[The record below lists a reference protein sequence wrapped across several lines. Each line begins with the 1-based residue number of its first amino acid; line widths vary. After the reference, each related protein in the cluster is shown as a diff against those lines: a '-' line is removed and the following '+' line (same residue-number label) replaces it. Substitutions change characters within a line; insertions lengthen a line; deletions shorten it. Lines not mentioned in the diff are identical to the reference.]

1 MATAIA
7 SIEEEKREDSTVNA
21 VDSRERGAFDP
32 LPDAALRRL
41 YSYMLKC
48 RTVEE
53 KIRILFKQGR
63 FGGNYFAAV
72 GQEAT
77 AVGTTLDLLEKD
89 AIAPSHRSFI
99 THIMKGTPLK
109 LMFAQLYGRKTSPDQ
124 GRSAPAHCGYAP
136 LNVITPSSTIAAQL
150 NIGTGIALAFKMRRE
165 PNVVVALSGDGSTS
179 LGFWH
184 EAMNF
189 AGVQKLP
196 MVFVVINNLY
206 AESVPLHLQTA
217 VTDISLK
224 AQGYGIPGVSV
235 DGNDVV
241 SVYQAA
247 REAIARARAGE
258 GSTLLECKTY
268 RWYGHSEI
276 DPAKYRTP
284 EEVNAWKQRDPIVA
298 MEQRLAGEGLWTEAW
313 KQELIEG
320 FKQEIEDAVEFAEK
334 SPAAEADE
342 CLDHVYSF
350 SVREREQ
357 DKRVWSPKFEIARR

>member
-7 SIEEEKREDSTVNA
+7 SIEEEIADRPAAREGVG
-21 VDSRERGAFDP
+21 REP
-32 LPDAALRRL
+32 PSEETLRRL

-63 FGGNYFAAV
+63 FAGNYFAAV

-109 LMFAQLYGRKTSPDQ
+109 LLFAQLYGRRTSPDQ

-136 LNVITPSSTIAAQL
+136 LNIITPSSTIAAQL
-150 NIGTGIALAFKMRRE
+150 NIGTGIALAFKMWRE

-196 MVFVVINNLY
+196 VVFVVINNLY

-217 VTDISLK
+217 VTDISVK
-224 AQGYGIPGVSV
+224 AKGYGIPGVSV
-235 DGNDVV
+235 NGNDVL
-241 SVYQAA
+241 SVYQAT

-258 GSTLLECKTY
+258 GATLLECPTY

-276 DPAKYRTP
+276 DPVTYRTP
-284 EEVNAWKQRDPIVA
+284 EEVQEWKQRDPILA
-298 MEQRLAGEGLWTEAW
+298 MEQRLVGDGLWTEAW
-313 KQELIEG
+313 KQALLGG
-320 FKQEIEDAVEFAEK
+320 FKEEIEEAVEFAEK
-334 SPAAEADE
+334 SPVAEAEE
-342 CLDHVYSF
+342 CLDHLYSF
-350 SVREREQ
+350 SVREREL
-357 DKRVWSPKFEIARR
+357 DKRTWSPKFEIGRR

>member
-7 SIEEEKREDSTVNA
+7 DIVEKTTEQQSVLTANTGESA
-21 VDSRERGAFDP
+21 AMEP
-32 LPDAALRRL
+32 LSETTLRRL
-41 YSYMLKC
+41 YSYMLQC

-53 KIRILFKQGR
+53 KIRILSKQGR

-150 NIGTGIALAFKMRRE
+150 NIGTGIALAYKMRRE

-196 MVFVVINNLY
+196 MAFVVIKEGVMAALRKTTQGVVLTMQAPSE
-206 AESVPLHLQTA
+206 AE
-217 VTDISLK
+217 
-224 AQGYGIPGVSV
+224 
-235 DGNDVV
+235 
-241 SVYQAA
+241 AA
-247 REAIARARAGE
+247 RGVPHAV
-258 GSTLLECKTY
+258 
-268 RWYGHSEI
+268 
-276 DPAKYRTP
+276 RTP
-284 EEVNAWKQRDPIVA
+284 EQTRSGGGGSVRRNGSDCESNRA
-298 MEQRLAGEGLWTEAW
+298 L
-313 KQELIEG
+313 
-320 FKQEIEDAVEFAEK
+320 
-334 SPAAEADE
+334 ADE
-342 CLDHVYSF
+342 VSAHDVHGTGDA
-350 SVREREQ
+350 RERIYAL
-357 DKRVWSPKFEIARR
+357 R